1 MVREIHVPKDMAEE
15 WEAKLRELAKKKGET
30 IYTPTEEDAHFGEAH
45 LRTDLW
51 DDKIDEQLAQ
61 ELASQTPETGTQ
73 QFMGSPENKA
83 MLMKL
88 IKTIVQDL
96 LKKNSAVKIK
106 IHTSCITNCDCI
118 IIGENLGV
126 QHHINTRHID
136 RYTDQDIYRF
146 AENMNMPCTR
156 V

>member
-1 MVREIHVPKDMAEE
+1 MVREIHVPKDIAEE
-15 WEAKLRELAKKKGET
+15 WEAQLRKLAEQKGET
-30 IYTPTEEDAHFGEAH
+30 IYTPAEEDAHFGEAH

-51 DDKIDEQLAQ
+51 DDQIDEQLAQ

-73 QFMGSPENKA
+73 QFMGSPENKRA
-83 MLMKL
+83 LEKL
-88 IKTIVQDL
+88 LKTILQNISNNGSV
-96 LKKNSAVKIK
+96 VKIK

-136 RYTDQDIYRF
+136 KYTDQDIYRF
-146 AENMNMPCTR
+146 AEKMNIPCTR